1 MAGATT
7 SAPSTTPGPS
17 YDVVHLSAR
26 NARLEEKLSKAL
38 AKNRSMAKYYDQ
50 LLAKTRDAQ
59 EREMETLT
67 AENRRLVAE
76 AARGGASA
84 EELDRARAE
93 RDSTRRELEDA
104 RARLDA
110 RDGQRGEESAAT
122 AAALRVATDQLAA
135 RDEEVATLRAALR
148 DARASPLAEST
159 GAVLNVSH
167 GGNTQTLSQMQRMLD
182 QAREE
187 RERERKQ
194 AAARD
199 KEMARQLNDIKE
211 QALDRI
217 KETTAAAKEV
227 AALKER
233 ARAAEAERDRLRDV
247 RDELEA
253 DDHERRELRRRF
265 AEARDDARVAK
276 EKAERCDLAEAKL
289 RASEANVATL
299 QEERAE
305 AHRRL
310 QEMTE
315 RLLAMSNEKDV
326 LVRHSAHQVH
336 VEAELA
342 VARREVER
350 LGKTTLAARAK
361 ASESGAEWREG
372 AESLG
377 RVLRAHIYG
386 HARWER
392 EVAEETNAAS
402 EAHAHGQRSAVRLVA
417 AAERDAAA
425 LAGEAIEVIRTTRQL
440 LREYGAEA
448 GAVIEEVARAHERR
462 ADERVE
468 AALSMLREAERR
480 ATTAER
486 DAAENAADARRA
498 RTAAARA
505 GALPSSLVGPT
516 SRPKGTEGTE
526 RTIEGMAGTVD
537 GSSLASDGRRA
548 FLAAKF
554 QLFGVAMWRRA
565 TRAEEASD
573 AALLRSQLALARRET
588 EAAEAEAER
597 SARRGRAVGVALKWG
612 VLAAGALRRRDQ
624 SARNAV
630 DDVAY
635 ALAQKTVRLR
645 AAEGERDAAHEA
657 LRATEHEL
665 GRAARALD
673 ALRAEHD
680 AALRQL
686 QTEKGLRVE
695 ISDMVRADGERGR
708 KMMEGASVYEV
719 QRAMEEL
726 AEATGRAAKTARR
739 AAEEAE
745 EAEEEEAEAE
755 EGRDAGARNSSRD
768 DSRNSSES
776 ASSSALSTLERDL
789 RACEDA
795 LLIMADED
803 DARAAAARAAGA
815 SMGLVATASGGSAP
829 LDDASRAVRRKALE
843 IKADFLSALVDAATL
858 RRETARARRE
868 ASAHAARADVAQ
880 KSVVSLRG
888 DAAASKM
895 LRFAKTARE
904 AKRASEAERRAA
916 EAEATAEEA
925 KAKTARSR
933 WTAGGLRARETV
945 ARDER
950 HREEIRGRWDA
961 VTVDARRSAR
971 DDRGED
977 AEDDFES
984 RRAGYSAD
992 AREETREV
1000 EREVE
1005 REHSNGIA
1013 RRASPTPPR
1022 FRSSSPSPSPSP
1034 RRRARGGVLVARG
1047 GGARPAETRRRPYSA
1062 IMRERRDRDGFDD
1075 GDDRARRDDR
1085 GRDGGRDDRG
1095 GDDRGRDDRGR
1106 DRGRERGDGVTR
1118 AGSGGKKT
1126 NKGWSPP
1133 PWDSS
1138 SLQPSQAKTRNP
1150 YAARASKLRR

>member
-148 DARASPLAEST
+148 DARAASPLAEST

-315 RLLAMSNEKDV
+315 RLLSMSNEKDV

-350 LGKTTLAARAK
+350 LGRTTLAARAK

-448 GAVIEEVARAHERR
+448 KAVMEEVARAHERR

-505 GALPSSLVGPT
+505 GALPSSLVGPM
-516 SRPKGTEGTE
+516 SRPEGSEGTEGTV
-526 RTIEGMAGTVD
+526 EGMAGTAGTVD

-612 VLAAGALRRRDQ
+612 VLAAGALRRRDR

-708 KMMEGASVYEV
+708 NMMEGASVYEV

-745 EAEEEEAEAE
+745 AE

-768 DSRNSSES
+768 DSSES
-776 ASSSALSTLERDL
+776 ASSSARATLERDL

-984 RRAGYSAD
+984 RRAGESAD

-1095 GDDRGRDDRGR
+1095 RDDRGR
-1106 DRGRERGDGVTR
+1106 DHGRERGDGVTR

>member
-1 MAGATT
+1 MSNAPNVERFSSVWYFSVYFLVMRKMHLCRASPAVLVFRNRRHEGNETAGTRDGRGGTSAARASRVGGDERRVRPDARRWSDPERGGTLPGIGARPARRVATGCVVFRRCFPAGTAPSERFAPVVGVTAALTRPARRPATSWNSLLPARYPRDFRDFRTPSDRPPHTRPPHPRPAQAPPGGFAFHEGPGFTPATGAPPPYARGPPVNPGETPNASQPFAAPPSTGGYQRWTPGSGAAASAAAAPRPAAHSCAPPPGSSMPARAPHPGGSYPPADSYPRGAPHPPSIVPPHQHHQHHTPATRPPSGSLAGATT

-392 EVAEETNAAS
+392 EVAEVTIAAS
-402 EAHAHGQRSAVRLVA
+402 EAHALGHRSAVRLVA
-417 AAERDAAA
+417 AAER
-425 LAGEAIEVIRTTRQL
+425 GRRRSREAIEVIRTTRQL

-448 GAVIEEVARAHERR
+448 AVMEEVARAHERR

-486 DAAENAADARRA
+486 DAASAAGAERA

-537 GSSLASDGRRA
+537 GSSLASDGRR
-548 FLAAKF
+548 
-554 QLFGVAMWRRA
+554 GVPRREVSA
-565 TRAEEASD
+565 LRRRDVAPRDEGEEASD

-588 EAAEAEAER
+588 
-597 SARRGRAVGVALKWG
+597 
-612 VLAAGALRRRDQ
+612 
-624 SARNAV
+624 
-630 DDVAY
+630 
-635 ALAQKTVRLR
+635 
-645 AAEGERDAAHEA
+645 
-657 LRATEHEL
+657 
-665 GRAARALD
+665 
-673 ALRAEHD
+673 
-680 AALRQL
+680 
-686 QTEKGLRVE
+686 
-695 ISDMVRADGERGR
+695 
-708 KMMEGASVYEV
+708 
-719 QRAMEEL
+719 
-726 AEATGRAAKTARR
+726 
-739 AAEEAE
+739 
-745 EAEEEEAEAE
+745 
-755 EGRDAGARNSSRD
+755 
-768 DSRNSSES
+768 
-776 ASSSALSTLERDL
+776 
-789 RACEDA
+789 
-795 LLIMADED
+795 
-803 DARAAAARAAGA
+803 
-815 SMGLVATASGGSAP
+815 GG
-829 LDDASRAVRRKALE
+829 
-843 IKADFLSALVDAATL
+843 
-858 RRETARARRE
+858 
-868 ASAHAARADVAQ
+868 
-880 KSVVSLRG
+880 
-888 DAAASKM
+888 
-895 LRFAKTARE
+895 
-904 AKRASEAERRAA
+904 
-916 EAEATAEEA
+916 
-925 KAKTARSR
+925 
-933 WTAGGLRARETV
+933 
-945 ARDER
+945 
-950 HREEIRGRWDA
+950 
-961 VTVDARRSAR
+961 
-971 DDRGED
+971 
-977 AEDDFES
+977 
-984 RRAGYSAD
+984 
-992 AREETREV
+992 
-1000 EREVE
+1000 
-1005 REHSNGIA
+1005 
-1013 RRASPTPPR
+1013 
-1022 FRSSSPSPSPSP
+1022 
-1034 RRRARGGVLVARG
+1034 RG
-1047 GGARPAETRRRPYSA
+1047 GG
-1062 IMRERRDRDGFDD
+1062 
-1075 GDDRARRDDR
+1075 
-1085 GRDGGRDDRG
+1085 
-1095 GDDRGRDDRGR
+1095 
-1106 DRGRERGDGVTR
+1106 
-1118 AGSGGKKT
+1118 
-1126 NKGWSPP
+1126 
-1133 PWDSS
+1133 
-1138 SLQPSQAKTRNP
+1138 
-1150 YAARASKLRR
+1150 

>member
-148 DARASPLAEST
+148 DARAASPLAEST

-315 RLLAMSNEKDV
+315 RLLSMSNEKDV

-448 GAVIEEVARAHERR
+448 KAVMEEVARAHERR

-505 GALPSSLVGPT
+505 GALPSSLVGPM
-516 SRPKGTEGTE
+516 SRPEGSEGTEGTV
-526 RTIEGMAGTVD
+526 EGMAGTAGTVD

-612 VLAAGALRRRDQ
+612 VLAAGALRRRDR

-708 KMMEGASVYEV
+708 NMMEGASVYEV

-745 EAEEEEAEAE
+745 VE
-755 EGRDAGARNSSRD
+755 EGRDAGAQNSSRD
-768 DSRNSSES
+768 DSSES
-776 ASSSALSTLERDL
+776 ASSSARATLERDL

-984 RRAGYSAD
+984 RRAGESAD

-1005 REHSNGIA
+1005 REHSNRIA

-1075 GDDRARRDDR
+1075 GDDRALRDDR

-1095 GDDRGRDDRGR
+1095 RDDRGR
-1106 DRGRERGDGVTR
+1106 DHGRERGDGVTR

>member
-1 MAGATT
+1 
-7 SAPSTTPGPS
+7 
-17 YDVVHLSAR
+17 
-26 NARLEEKLSKAL
+26 
-38 AKNRSMAKYYDQ
+38 
-50 LLAKTRDAQ
+50 
-59 EREMETLT
+59 METLT

-76 AARGGASA
+76 VARGGASA

-148 DARASPLAEST
+148 DARAASPLAEST

-167 GGNTQTLSQMQRMLD
+167 GGNTQTLSQMQRMLE

-315 RLLAMSNEKDV
+315 RLLSMSNEKDV

-448 GAVIEEVARAHERR
+448 KAVMEEVARAHERR

-505 GALPSSLVGPT
+505 GALPSSLVGPM
-516 SRPKGTEGTE
+516 SRPKGSEGTEGTV
-526 RTIEGMAGTVD
+526 EGMAGTAGTVD

-612 VLAAGALRRRDQ
+612 VLAAGALRRRDR

-708 KMMEGASVYEV
+708 NMMEGASVYEV

-745 EAEEEEAEAE
+745 AE

-768 DSRNSSES
+768 DSSES
-776 ASSSALSTLERDL
+776 ASSSARATLERDL

-933 WTAGGLRARETV
+933 WTAGGLRAQETV

-984 RRAGYSAD
+984 RRAGESAD

-1034 RRRARGGVLVARG
+1034 RRRARGGVVVARG
-1047 GGARPAETRRRPYSA
+1047 GGAPPAETRRRPYSA
-1062 IMRERRDRDGFDD
+1062 IMRERRDRDTSDD
-1075 GDDRARRDDR
+1075 GDDRARGDHHREHRDKEHGREQRRDRER
-1085 GRDGGRDDRG
+1085 GRDHRELRE
-1095 GDDRGRDDRGR
+1095 RR
-1106 DRGRERGDGVTR
+1106 DREQRERER
-1118 AGSGGKKT
+1118 EKAAGSDRKKAS
-1126 NKGWSPP
+1126 KGWSPP

-1138 SLQPSQAKTRNP
+1138 PLQPSQAKTRNP

>member
-148 DARASPLAEST
+148 DARAASPLAEST

-315 RLLAMSNEKDV
+315 RLLSMSNEKDV

-350 LGKTTLAARAK
+350 LGRTTLAARAK

-448 GAVIEEVARAHERR
+448 KAVMEEVARAHERR

-505 GALPSSLVGPT
+505 GALPSSLVGPM
-516 SRPKGTEGTE
+516 SRPEGSEGTEGTV
-526 RTIEGMAGTVD
+526 EGMAGTAGTVD

-612 VLAAGALRRRDQ
+612 VLAAGALRRRDR

-708 KMMEGASVYEV
+708 NMMEGASVYEV

-745 EAEEEEAEAE
+745 AE

-768 DSRNSSES
+768 DSSES
-776 ASSSALSTLERDL
+776 ASSSARATLERDL

-984 RRAGYSAD
+984 RRAGESAD

-1095 GDDRGRDDRGR
+1095 RDDRGR
-1106 DRGRERGDGVTR
+1106 DHGRERGDGVTR

-1126 NKGWSPP
+1126 KKGWSPP

>member
-1 MAGATT
+1 LAGATT

-448 GAVIEEVARAHERR
+448 GAVMEEVARAHERR

-480 ATTAER
+480 ATTAEL

-516 SRPKGTEGTE
+516 SRPKGSEGTEKTEGTV
-526 RTIEGMAGTVD
+526 EGMAGTAGTVD
-537 GSSLASDGRRA
+537 GSSLASDGRRK

-686 QTEKGLRVE
+686 RTEKGLRVE
-695 ISDMVRADGERGR
+695 ISDMVRAEGERGR

-768 DSRNSSES
+768 DSRNSSER

-829 LDDASRAVRRKALE
+829 LDDASRAVRRRALE

-858 RRETARARRE
+858 RGETARARRE

-904 AKRASEAERRAA
+904 AKRVREAERRAA

-961 VTVDARRSAR
+961 VTADARRSAR

-992 AREETREV
+992 EREDAREV
-1000 EREVE
+1000 ERG
-1005 REHSNGIA
+1005 HSNENRIA

-1075 GDDRARRDDR
+1075 GDNRARRDDR

-1095 GDDRGRDDRGR
+1095 RDDRGR
-1106 DRGRERGDGVTR
+1106 DHGRERGDGVTR

>member
-1 MAGATT
+1 M
-7 SAPSTTPGPS
+7 
-17 YDVVHLSAR
+17 
-26 NARLEEKLSKAL
+26 
-38 AKNRSMAKYYDQ
+38 
-50 LLAKTRDAQ
+50 
-59 EREMETLT
+59 
-67 AENRRLVAE
+67 
-76 AARGGASA
+76 
-84 EELDRARAE
+84 
-93 RDSTRRELEDA
+93 
-104 RARLDA
+104 
-110 RDGQRGEESAAT
+110 
-122 AAALRVATDQLAA
+122 
-135 RDEEVATLRAALR
+135 
-148 DARASPLAEST
+148 
-159 GAVLNVSH
+159 LNVSH

-342 VARREVER
+342 VARRELER

-448 GAVIEEVARAHERR
+448 GAVMEEVARAHERR

-480 ATTAER
+480 AATAER

-708 KMMEGASVYEV
+708 NMMEGASVYEV

-829 LDDASRAVRRKALE
+829 LDDASRAVRRRALE

-961 VTVDARRSAR
+961 VTADARRSAR

-992 AREETREV
+992 AREDAREV

-1095 GDDRGRDDRGR
+1095 RDDRGRDDRG
-1106 DRGRERGDGVTR
+1106 G
-1118 AGSGGKKT
+1118 
-1126 NKGWSPP
+1126 
-1133 PWDSS
+1133 
-1138 SLQPSQAKTRNP
+1138 
-1150 YAARASKLRR
+1150 

>member
-1 MAGATT
+1 
-7 SAPSTTPGPS
+7 
-17 YDVVHLSAR
+17 
-26 NARLEEKLSKAL
+26 
-38 AKNRSMAKYYDQ
+38 
-50 LLAKTRDAQ
+50 
-59 EREMETLT
+59 METLT

-148 DARASPLAEST
+148 DARAASPLAEST

-315 RLLAMSNEKDV
+315 RLLSMSNEKDV

-350 LGKTTLAARAK
+350 LGRTTLAARAK

-448 GAVIEEVARAHERR
+448 KAVMEEVARAHERR

-505 GALPSSLVGPT
+505 GALPSSLVGPM
-516 SRPKGTEGTE
+516 SRPEGSEGTEGTV
-526 RTIEGMAGTVD
+526 EGMAGTAGTVD

-612 VLAAGALRRRDQ
+612 VLAAGALRRRDR

-708 KMMEGASVYEV
+708 NMMEGASVYEV

-745 EAEEEEAEAE
+745 AE

-768 DSRNSSES
+768 DSSES
-776 ASSSALSTLERDL
+776 ASSSARATLERDL

-984 RRAGYSAD
+984 RRAGESAD

-1095 GDDRGRDDRGR
+1095 RDDRGR
-1106 DRGRERGDGVTR
+1106 DHGRERGDGVTR

-1126 NKGWSPP
+1126 KKGWSPP

>member
-148 DARASPLAEST
+148 DARAASPLAEST

-342 VARREVER
+342 VARREMER

-448 GAVIEEVARAHERR
+448 KAVMEEVARAHERR

-505 GALPSSLVGPT
+505 GALPSSLVGPM
-516 SRPKGTEGTE
+516 SRPEGSEGTEGTV
-526 RTIEGMAGTVD
+526 EGMAGTAGTVD

-612 VLAAGALRRRDQ
+612 VLAAGALRRRDR

-708 KMMEGASVYEV
+708 NMMEGASVYEV

-726 AEATGRAAKTARR
+726 AEATDRAAKTARR

-745 EAEEEEAEAE
+745 AG

-768 DSRNSSES
+768 DSSES
-776 ASSSALSTLERDL
+776 ASSSARATLERDL

-925 KAKTARSR
+925 KAKSARSR

-945 ARDER
+945 ARDEH

-961 VTVDARRSAR
+961 VTVDARRSVR

-984 RRAGYSAD
+984 RRAGESAD

-1085 GRDGGRDDRG
+1085 GRDGRR
-1095 GDDRGRDDRGR
+1095 DDRGRDDRGR
-1106 DRGRERGDGVTR
+1106 DHGRESGDGVTR